1 MSLRRNDGVSD
12 SSVYLI
18 IVIRYQEENKTVHFY
33 SKSGSPALVTREWLI
48 SLEGDM
54 QNSVPGRGKKDLLFN
69 FNLINRSR
77 ITKVYWQIVLD
88 WQQTQT
94 YSSNWRIENLKKSI
108 QTNKE
113 SNFRRVCVFSLNLCS
128 TLDLTFTTV
137 LRTTEL
143 KLISESP

>member
-77 ITKVYWQIVLD
+77 ITKVY
-88 WQQTQT
+88 
-94 YSSNWRIENLKKSI
+94 
-108 QTNKE
+108 
-113 SNFRRVCVFSLNLCS
+113 
-128 TLDLTFTTV
+128 
-137 LRTTEL
+137 
-143 KLISESP
+143 

>member
-1 MSLRRNDGVSD
+1 MFRPLEAFKQTGNVIRSHLYIIQEKAEADATIVSTSPTIPGCEEVKDIAVIAQISKVSLRRNDGVSD

-77 ITKVYWQIVLD
+77 ITKVY
-88 WQQTQT
+88 
-94 YSSNWRIENLKKSI
+94 
-108 QTNKE
+108 
-113 SNFRRVCVFSLNLCS
+113 
-128 TLDLTFTTV
+128 
-137 LRTTEL
+137 
-143 KLISESP
+143 